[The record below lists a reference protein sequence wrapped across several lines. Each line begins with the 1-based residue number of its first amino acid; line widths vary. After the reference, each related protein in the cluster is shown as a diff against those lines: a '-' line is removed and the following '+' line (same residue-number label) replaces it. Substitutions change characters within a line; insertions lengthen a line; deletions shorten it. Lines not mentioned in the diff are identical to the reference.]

1 MMSMIPFV
9 DIHRSRACGLWL
21 IVPPFTF
28 GYVEPGE
35 LHHWHFLLAATVV
48 LIAALELWQDWA
60 SVIASRNRLRS
71 KSPGDKSPSSPEILF
86 GPLF

>member
-1 MMSMIPFV
+1 MSRIPFV
-9 DIHRSRACGLWL
+9 NVDHARACGLWL

-28 GYVEPGE
+28 GYVEPGV
-35 LHHWHFLLAATVV
+35 LCCWLFLLAAAVV
-48 LIAALELWQDWA
+48 LIAALELWQNWT

-71 KSPGDKSPSSPEILF
+71 KSPGDKSPSIPEIPF